1 MIITKR
7 TNAQNIDFQ
16 LLVKELDIDLAIR
29 DGEDHTFYAQ
39 FNTVATIKSDDICTS
54 TTVGANLSKA
64 GSFVSPR

>member
-7 TNAQNIDFQ
+7 TNAQNADFQ

-39 FNTVATIKSDDICTS
+39 FNTVATIKFAVVAYENALP
-54 TTVGANLSKA
+54 VGC
-64 GSFVSPR
+64 GGD